1 VVARQVRRWFRVVRR
16 RVECGHRS
24 LAFLAVLGF
33 ALLAVGCADA
43 SLAGPPSSEP
53 FLYLI
58 ISPEPLT
65 QFGPAPDTA
74 LQALLLTTGSAA
86 GAPFRVADRFDL
98 TNADGGAPF
107 TFTARMPNAAIPGVG
122 RAGASV
128 EDGNYVLPF
137 AGTATS
143 RGAGELLPL
152 GTYDLHVESEGRII
166 VGRVVMPARPQPVL
180 LQEGSA
186 RYVTFPEVTGA
197 AAYYV
202 VGDTEMY
209 PRITTSTRVQLHYDV
224 DPAFVP
230 PNPQFRV
237 IALDTNIVRYIS
249 DTTVARSGIDGAF
262 GLFGAAIS
270 ATISTPWP

>member
-1 VVARQVRRWFRVVRR
+1 MVARRRRYCFRVDRR
-16 RVECGHRS
+16 PIVCGRPS
-24 LAFLAVLGF
+24 VAFLAVLGF

-43 SLAGPPSSEP
+43 SLAGPPSSAP

-74 LQALLLTTGSAA
+74 VQALLLTTGSAA

-98 TNADGGAPF
+98 TNATGGAPF
-107 TFTARMPNAAIPGVG
+107 TFTARMPNAPIPGVG

-137 AGTATS
+137 GGTATS
-143 RGAGELLPL
+143 RGAGELLPF

-166 VGRVVMPARPQPVL
+166 VGRVVIPARPQPVL
-180 LQEGSA
+180 LQEGGAYFVS
-186 RYVTFPEVTGA
+186 FPEVTGA

-202 VGDTEMY
+202 AGDTERY
-209 PRITTSTRVQLHYDV
+209 PRITTSTRVQLRYDA

-237 IALDTNIVRYIS
+237 IALDSNIVRYIS
-249 DTTVARSGIDGAF
+249 DSTVARSGIDGAF